1 MISILLLL
9 CTIVFSFAFVLSTVR
24 ADDSRIA
31 ELKTKIKEVE
41 KRAEQDPVV
50 LEAKAALKQTTDKL
64 KEVRK
69 AATDKLGLTDEIQA
83 TKKEAD
89 GLTGDAKAPLVE
101 KLKGLEGQVD
111 QDPEFQAAML
121 AYREAK
127 NKSRTIVRETME
139 RLDAGVSGMITEVAN
154 LENAKRASKA
164 TP

>member
-1 MISILLLL
+1 MSP
-9 CTIVFSFAFVLSTVR
+9 AR
-24 ADDSRIA
+24 ADDARIA

-50 LEAKAALKQTTDKL
+50 LEAKAALKQSNDKL
-64 KEVRK
+64 NEARK
-69 AATDKLGLTDEIQA
+69 SVSNKLGLADEIRA

-89 GLTGDAKAPLVE
+89 GLTGDAKAPVVE

>member
-1 MISILLLL
+1 MKSFLLL
-9 CTIVFSFAFVLSTVR
+9 CTIALSSAFVLSPAR
-24 ADDSRIA
+24 ADDARIA

-50 LEAKAALKQTTDKL
+50 LEAKAALKQSNDKL
-64 KEVRK
+64 NEARK
-69 AATDKLGLTDEIQA
+69 SVSNKLGLADEIRA

-89 GLTGDAKAPLVE
+89 GLTGDAKAPVVE
-101 KLKGLEGQVD
+101 KLKGLEGQVN

>member
-1 MISILLLL
+1 MALS
-9 CTIVFSFAFVLSTVR
+9 SAFVLSPAR

-50 LEAKAALKQTTDKL
+50 LEAKAALKQSTDKL
-64 KEVRK
+64 NEARK
-69 AATDKLGLTDEIQA
+69 SVSNKLNLTDEIQA
-83 TKKEAD
+83 TKKEAA
-89 GLTGDAKAPLVE
+89 GLTGDAKASVVE
-101 KLKGLEGQVD
+101 KLKGFEAQVD
-111 QDPEFQAAML
+111 QDPEVQAAMP

-127 NKSRTIVRETME
+127 NKSRTILRETME

>member
-1 MISILLLL
+1 MALS
-9 CTIVFSFAFVLSTVR
+9 SAFVLSPAR

-50 LEAKAALKQTTDKL
+50 LEAKAALKQSTDKL
-64 KEVRK
+64 NEARK
-69 AATDKLGLTDEIQA
+69 SVSNKLNLTDEIQA

-89 GLTGDAKAPLVE
+89 GLTGDAKASVVK

-111 QDPEFQAAML
+111 QDPEVQAAL
-121 AYREAK
+121 PAYREAK
-127 NKSRTIVRETME
+127 NKSRTILRETME
-139 RLDAGVSGMITEVAN
+139 RLDAGVSGMITEVGN
-154 LENAKRASKA
+154 LEKAKRASKA

>member
-1 MISILLLL
+1 MKAFIPL
-9 CTIVFSFAFVLSTVR
+9 CTVALSSAFVLSPVL

-50 LEAKAALKQTTDKL
+50 LEAKAALKQTTDNL

-69 AATDKLGLTDEIQA
+69 AASEKLGLTDEIQA

-89 GLTGDAKAPLVE
+89 GLTGDAKAPIVE
-101 KLKGLEGQVD
+101 KLKELEAQVD
-111 QDPEFQAAML
+111 QDGEVEAAL
-121 AYREAK
+121 ETYREAK
-127 NKSRTIVRETME
+127 TKSRTILHETME
-139 RLDAGVSGMITEVAN
+139 RLDASVSGMITELGN
-154 LENAKRASKA
+154 LENANRASKA